1 MTALPLNMQRGACP
15 ALSAPMMTGDGL
27 LARISLIEA
36 ISPEELTDICRLA
49 LKHGNGM
56 IDISARGNLQVRG
69 LTETSAPR
77 LDAEIRAM
85 SLPLRDGLAVE
96 VPPLAGMDGS
106 EIADPRPLAEAIRE
120 ASRGITGL
128 APKMTVVVDGGGL
141 LRLSDLLA
149 DIRLVALSKR
159 EWKLLLGGTEQS
171 GFLFNV
177 LRETLVVDTVIE
189 LLKRLASLR
198 NKARGRDL
206 IADLAE
212 NKKAPP
218 APPLSS
224 GLSRG
229 SASVE
234 KTDPS
239 QMLGT
244 GPTMTSGNAASP
256 FDLFPLSD
264 GLHAVGIGPAFGQ
277 ANSGNLIALCD
288 EAARLGIKSA
298 KPAFDH
304 SLLFFSTEIACRA
317 LRDFAANNGFVTSAT
332 DPRGHIAACSGSPA
346 CNSATIA
353 THEIAATAAAECADL
368 LDGSFKLHVTGC
380 PKGCAHPQPAALA
393 LCGTADR
400 VSLIA
405 QGKAADEPFAFS
417 SFADTNATLRRLAD
431 LVRSERR
438 PSENSAACLARIG
451 SDRLAAA
458 ATGRP

>member
-1 MTALPLNMQRGACP
+1 MTTLPLNLQRGACP

-27 LARISLIEA
+27 LARISLTEA
-36 ISPEELTDICRLA
+36 ISPEQLADICRLA

-69 LTETSAPR
+69 LSETSAPR
-77 LDAEIRAM
+77 LDADVRTM

-106 EIADPRPLAEAIRE
+106 EIADPRPLAEAIRD
-120 ASRGITGL
+120 ASRNITGL
-128 APKMTVVVDGGGL
+128 APKMAVVVDGDGL

-149 DIRLVALSKR
+149 DIRLVAFSKT

-171 GFLFNV
+171 GRVFNV

-189 LLKRLASLR
+189 LLERLKGLGS
-198 NKARGRDL
+198 KARGRDL
-206 IADLAE
+206 GGELPLNE
-212 NKKAPP
+212 TTPP
-218 APPLSS
+218 TLPSSS
-224 GLSRG
+224 GSSGG
-229 SASVE
+229 STSVE
-234 KTDPS
+234 KTDTS
-239 QMLGT
+239 QAG
-244 GPTMTSGNAASP
+244 AAVSP
-256 FDLFPLSD
+256 FDLFPLSS

-277 ANSGNLIALCD
+277 AKAKDLIALCG
-288 EAARLGIKSA
+288 EAARLGINSL
-298 KPAFDH
+298 KPALGH
-304 SLLFFSTEIACRA
+304 SLLFFGTENAGRE
-317 LRDFAANNGFVTSAT
+317 LQDFADTHGFVTSAI

-353 THEIAATAAAECADL
+353 THDIAATAAAECADL

-405 QGKAADEPFAFS
+405 QGKAADQPFAFS